1 MRSVCKEHEFYDN
14 LRERRKRMNKTEC
27 YSKHFTTD
35 DGVKLHY
42 LEAGSGKPL
51 VLIHGWS
58 QCAEEFKLQIAELS
72 DRYQVIAIDLRGHGE
87 SEKPGFGYKL
97 YRLAKDLFELLVSLD
112 LTDVTV
118 LGHSMGCSVIW
129 AYWDLFGSDRLAKII
144 LVDEPP
150 HLTSNPAWT
159 PAELEAAGSIFSPES
174 AYDTCNALAGSEGE
188 ATTRGL
194 IGSMLTKNCPDDVKE
209 WIMQCNFKMT
219 RKDASTLMLNHA
231 FQDWHDVI
239 PRLTLPTLVIGG
251 RVSAIP
257 WKSVE
262 WIAQQIKGAQ
272 LEIFEEEEGGNH
284 FMFIENPS
292 KFNRIVAEFM
302 G

>member
-1 MRSVCKEHEFYDN
+1 MNETEVRS
-14 LRERRKRMNKTEC
+14 R
-27 YSKHFTTD
+27 HFTTS
-35 DGVKLHY
+35 DGVRLHY

-58 QCAEEFKLQIAELS
+58 QCAEEFKHQIPELS
-72 DRYQVIAIDLRGHGE
+72 NRYRVIAIDQRGHGE
-87 SEKPGFGYKL
+87 SEKPGFGYKI
-97 YRLAKDLFELLVSLD
+97 YRLSKDLHELLISMD

-129 AYWDLFGSDRLAKII
+129 AYWDLFGADRLARII
-144 LVDEPP
+144 LVDQPP
-150 HLTSNPAWT
+150 HMTSNPAWT
-159 PAELEAAGSIFSPES
+159 PAETECAGPLFSPES
-174 AYDTCNALAGSEGE
+174 AYDTCNALAGAEGE
-188 ATTRGL
+188 TTTRAL
-194 IGSMLTKNCPDDVKE
+194 IGSMLTKNCPEDVKE
-209 WIMQCNFKMT
+209 WIMQCNFRMT

-231 FQDWHDVI
+231 FQDWRDVI
-239 PRLTLPTLVIGG
+239 PSLSLPTLVIGG

-262 WIAQQIKGAQ
+262 WVARQVAGAR

-292 KFNRIVAEFM
+292 KFNRIVADFI

>member
-1 MRSVCKEHEFYDN
+1 
-14 LRERRKRMNKTEC
+14 MNTTE
-27 YSKHFTTD
+27 YQSKHFTTS
-35 DGVKLHY
+35 DGVRLHY

-58 QCAEEFKLQIAELS
+58 QCAEEFKHQIAGLS
-72 DRYQVIAIDLRGHGE
+72 NLYHVIAIDQRGHGE
-87 SEKPGFGYKL
+87 SEKPGFGYKI
-97 YRLAKDLFELLVSLD
+97 YRLSKDLRELLVSLD

-129 AYWDLFGSDRLAKII
+129 GYWDLFGADRLAKII

-159 PAELEAAGSIFSPES
+159 PSETEAAGPIFSPES
-174 AYDTCNALAGSEGE
+174 AYDTCNALAGDEGE
-188 ATTRGL
+188 ATTRSL
-194 IGSMLTKNCPDDVKE
+194 IGSMLTENCPDDVKE
-209 WIMQCNFKMT
+209 WIMQCNFRMT
-219 RKDASTLMLNHA
+219 RKDSSTLMLNHA
-231 FQDWHDVI
+231 FQDWRDVI

-251 RVSAIP
+251 RVSAVP

-262 WIAQQIKGAQ
+262 WIAHQIKGAQ
-272 LEIFEEEEGGNH
+272 LEIFEEDEGGNH
-284 FMFIENPS
+284 FMFIENS
-292 KFNRIVAEFM
+292 TKFNRIVAEFI

>member
-1 MRSVCKEHEFYDN
+1 
-14 LRERRKRMNKTEC
+14 MNETEVHSR
-27 YSKHFTTD
+27 YFTTS
-35 DGVKLHY
+35 DGVRLHY

-58 QCAEEFKLQIAELS
+58 QCAEEFKHQIAGLS
-72 DRYQVIAIDLRGHGE
+72 NRYRVIAVDQRGHGE
-87 SEKPGFGYKL
+87 SEKPGFGYKI
-97 YRLAKDLFELLVSLD
+97 YRLSKDLFEFLVSLD

-129 AYWDLFGSDRLAKII
+129 AYWDLFGADRLAKII

-159 PAELEAAGSIFSPES
+159 PAETEAAGPLFSPES
-174 AYDTCNALAGSEGE
+174 AYDTCNALAGAEGE
-188 ATTRGL
+188 ATTRAL
-194 IGSMLTKNCPDDVKE
+194 IGSMLTKNCPEDVKE
-209 WIMQCNFKMT
+209 WIMQCNFRMT

-231 FQDWHDVI
+231 FQDWRDVV
-239 PRLTLPTLVIGG
+239 PRLSLPTLVVGG

-262 WIAQQIKGAQ
+262 WIARQVKGAQ
-272 LEIFEEEEGGNH
+272 LEIFEEDEGGNH
-284 FMFIENPS
+284 FMFVENSS
-292 KFNRIVAEFM
+292 KFNRIVAEFI

>member
-1 MRSVCKEHEFYDN
+1 
-14 LRERRKRMNKTEC
+14 MNETDVH
-27 YSKHFTTD
+27 SRHFTTG
-35 DGVKLHY
+35 DGVMLHY
-42 LEAGSGKPL
+42 LEAGSGRPL

-58 QCAEEFKLQIAELS
+58 QCAEEFKHQIAGLS
-72 DRYQVIAIDLRGHGE
+72 DRYRVIAMDQRGHGE
-87 SEKPGFGYKL
+87 SEKPGFGYKIH
-97 YRLAKDLFELLVSLD
+97 RLSKDLLELLVSLN

-129 AYWDLFGSDRLAKII
+129 AYWDLFGADRLARII
-144 LVDEPP
+144 LVDQSP
-150 HLTSNPAWT
+150 HMTSDPAWT
-159 PAELEAAGSIFSPES
+159 TAETEVAGPLFSPES
-174 AYDTCNALAGSEGE
+174 AYETCDALAGSQGE
-188 ATTRGL
+188 ATTREL

-209 WIMQCNFKMT
+209 WIMQCNFRMT

-231 FQDWHDVI
+231 FQDWRDVI
-239 PRLTLPTLVIGG
+239 PRLNLPTLVVGG

-262 WIAQQIKGAQ
+262 WTSQQIKGAQ
-272 LEIFEEEEGGNH
+272 LEIFEEDEGGSH

-292 KFNRIVAEFM
+292 KFNRIVTAFI

>member
-1 MRSVCKEHEFYDN
+1 
-14 LRERRKRMNKTEC
+14 MNDTEC
-27 YSKHFTTD
+27 HSQHFTTS

-42 LEAGSGKPL
+42 LEAGSGNPL

-58 QCAEEFKLQIAELS
+58 QCAEEFKHQIEELS
-72 DRYQVIAIDLRGHGE
+72 ENYRVIAIDQRGHGE

-97 YRLAKDLFELLVSLD
+97 YRLAKDLLELLVSLE
-112 LTDVTV
+112 LTHVTV

-129 AYWDLFGSDRLAKII
+129 AYWDLFGADRLEKII

-159 PAELEAAGSIFSPES
+159 PAETEAAGPIFSPES
-174 AYDTCNALAGSEGE
+174 AYDTCNALAGAKGE
-188 ATTRGL
+188 ATTREI

-231 FQDWHDVI
+231 FQDWRDVI
-239 PRLTLPTLVIGG
+239 PRVCLPTLVIGG

-262 WIAQQIKGAQ
+262 WTANQTKGAQ

-284 FMFIENPS
+284 FMFIENPP
-292 KFNRIVAEFM
+292 KFNRIVAEFI